1 MAKKIVKK
9 SAAKSAKKSSAK
21 PAKKRTSLSVGGKK
35 KPTKKAAAKKTVKV
49 KDVMTKQANLIA
61 NSEKKKKVKRSKKTA
76 TAEQTTNLL
85 DAIIDGMQEKK
96 AKNITIVNLSEVENS
111 VCDFFVICDADSK
124 THVEAIADSVEEIV
138 RKKTGEK
145 PFHAEGYENAEW
157 ILIDYINIVAHVFQK
172 EIRDYY
178 NLEALWADAEITTA

>member
-9 SAAKSAKKSSAK
+9 SAAK
-21 PAKKRTSLSVGGKK
+21 PA
-35 KPTKKAAAKKTVKV
+35 KKAAAKSGKTSKSSKATVKKSAKKAV
-49 KDVMTKQANLIA
+49 TDKEKMVKQANLIA
-61 NSEKKKKVKRSKKTA
+61 NSEKKKKTKRPKKVT
-76 TAEQTTNLL
+76 TPSQTTSLL
-85 DAIIDGMQEKK
+85 DAIIDGMHEKK
-96 AKNITIVNLSEVENS
+96 AKNVTVVNLTGVENS
-111 VCDFFVICDADSK
+111 ICDFFVICDADSK
-124 THVEAIADSVEEIV
+124 THVEAIADSVEEVV

-178 NLEALWADAEITTA
+178 NLEALWADAEFTTA